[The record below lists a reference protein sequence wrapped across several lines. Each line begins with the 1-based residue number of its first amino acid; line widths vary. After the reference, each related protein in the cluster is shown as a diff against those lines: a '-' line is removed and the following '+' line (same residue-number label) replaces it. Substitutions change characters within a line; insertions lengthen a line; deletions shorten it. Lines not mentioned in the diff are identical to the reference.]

1 MKSIQ
6 KVSKDGFNLKDIALL
21 LACFLILPLH
31 SEEKRLKV
39 VSLNGSLTEM
49 IYAFGKEDVL
59 VGADT
64 TSFYPEEAKN
74 LPKVGYQRSLSL
86 EGILSLEP
94 NLVVGTEEAGPPEIL
109 DRLRSMGVSVL
120 IHKSSPSL
128 ASTVERIQW
137 LGELLDAKDTATRIS
152 RRIQK
157 NVNKASTDLPWKE
170 KPRILM
176 LYSRGKN
183 LVMVAGKET
192 SGSAII
198 ELSGG
203 ENYIHEFT
211 GYKTLTPELLLKKET
226 KIILITEHSLN
237 SLGGV
242 EELWKLP
249 GFKNIPLSK
258 RPKIV
263 SMEDLLLL
271 GFSTRLDQ
279 AVNELQIK
287 IKNSL

>member
-1 MKSIQ
+1 MKSNQ
-6 KVSKDGFNLKDIALL
+6 KVTKDGFNLKDIALL

-31 SEEKRLKV
+31 SEEKRLRV

-49 IYAFGKEDVL
+49 IYALGKEGVL

-157 NVNKASTDLPWKE
+157 NVNKASNDLPWKE

-211 GYKTLTPELLLKKET
+211 GYKTLTPEFLLKKET

-271 GFSTRLDQ
+271 GFSTRLDK